1 MERKT
6 VRELREAKGITPVE
20 IAAHMGVAL
29 ATVYNW
35 EAGKHEPRASQLRT
49 LAELFGVR
57 MEEVAIPRVDTK
69 DGPNERTSGPLE
81 TPHNFAGSESISIVA
96 RWRGKAS
103 T

>member
-6 VRELREAKGITPVE
+6 IRELRTAKGITPVE

-35 EAGKHEPRASQLRT
+35 ESGKHEPRASQLRT

-57 MEEVAIPRVDTK
+57 MEDIAIPGVDTQN
-69 DGPNERTSGPLE
+69 DPDT
-81 TPHNFAGSESISIVA
+81 
-96 RWRGKAS
+96 
-103 T
+103 